1 MKVRTFRLTH
11 RVIPENSRMWSK
23 RAASFSGTSRLS
35 PPRTPD
41 SRTNSENLVVC
52 KVKPAIHSL
61 SKAEQSYKRNV
72 SQTVLH
78 VPFSHVRSEFHK
90 QRYYSGFQHQHWF
103 KKAAVEYW
111 LLLKQSVDYP
121 VSLRTLQLL
130 VGKPEG
136 SWETGSVYVTLKL
149 PTPPTSACDVLVE
162 AYITTPDSCSEENTT
177 MNQPSLECLCEADT

>member
-61 SKAEQSYKRNV
+61 SKAEQSYKILGE
-72 SQTVLH
+72 SSLAFPTLH
-78 VPFSHVRSEFHK
+78 SSWEMSARQCSMYPSVMWDQSSINRGTIL
-90 QRYYSGFQHQHWF
+90 GFNISTGL
-103 KKAAVEYW
+103 KR
-111 LLLKQSVDYP
+111 LLLSTGYCWNN
-121 VSLRTLQLL
+121 LL
-130 VGKPEG
+130 TTQWAPEL
-136 SWETGSVYVTLKL
+136 SSFW
-149 PTPPTSACDVLVE
+149 
-162 AYITTPDSCSEENTT
+162 
-177 MNQPSLECLCEADT
+177 